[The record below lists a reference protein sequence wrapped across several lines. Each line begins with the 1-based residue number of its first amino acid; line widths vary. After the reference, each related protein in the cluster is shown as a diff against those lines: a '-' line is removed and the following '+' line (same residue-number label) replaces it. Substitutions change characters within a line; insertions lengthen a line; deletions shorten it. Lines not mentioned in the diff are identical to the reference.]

1 MRCSMSLS
9 PILRTGATAGGA
21 AGRRA
26 TGRSCSSGF
35 RRADGGALRLLARDL
50 SRLERKR
57 NGAYTYTLGPTKS
70 TSGKK
75 RRRRPDPAGRGAMR
89 GQSPRHG
96 SGRPTCV
103 PDLSSA
109 TSIAPARSTDR
120 RLTPESVRN
129 LVVRLAELARLGG
142 SFSAHSLR
150 SGYLSEAFDLNIPL
164 PEAMSLS
171 GHRTVQS
178 AVRYYRPRDKGDSRA
193 AHVFERHRRR

>member
-21 AGRRA
+21 AGRCA

-35 RRADGGALRLLARDL
+35 RRADGGALRLLARIC
-50 SRLERKR
+50 
-57 NGAYTYTLGPTKS
+57 
-70 TSGKK
+70 
-75 RRRRPDPAGRGAMR
+75 RGSNA
-89 GQSPRHG
+89 
-96 SGRPTCV
+96 
-103 PDLSSA
+103 SA
-109 TSIAPARSTDR
+109 TAPTPTRLGLRSRRAARKGAQEDLTRPVEDDAAKALRAWLREADLRSGPIFRHINRAGEVTDR

-129 LVVRLAELARLGG
+129 LVVRLAELAQLGG